1 MEIRFENRYTRDEQT
16 AKEIYKYWY
25 FRRPIF
31 IALYVILAL
40 YIPACIFGLMFDF
53 EDAREFIAPVIM
65 AIVAPVMMFVSYRSQ
80 VSTMVKRD
88 REMAQGGEVV
98 CEVSVSDEEFAVT
111 SLGNR
116 TAIKIYNA
124 KKAYITTNYI
134 VVLTAARLMVILKKD
149 GFTLGDAE
157 SFISFLREKGI
168 HILK

>member
-25 FRRPIF
+25 FRRPVF

-40 YIPACIFGLMFDF
+40 YISACIFGLMFDF

-65 AIVAPVMMFVSYRSQ
+65 AIVAPVMMFISYRSQ

-111 SLGNR
+111 SLGSR
-116 TAIKIYNA
+116 TAINA
-124 KKAYITTNYI
+124 ESVKKAYVTKNYI
-134 VVLTAARLMVILKKD
+134 VALTAARLMVILKKD